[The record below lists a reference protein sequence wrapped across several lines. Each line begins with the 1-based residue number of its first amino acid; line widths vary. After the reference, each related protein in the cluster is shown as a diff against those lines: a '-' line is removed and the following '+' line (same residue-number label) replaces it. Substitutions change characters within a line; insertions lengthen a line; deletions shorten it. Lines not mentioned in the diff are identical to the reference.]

1 MRKKLWLLM
10 ALTLLTGLVISLT
23 AGLALAESPPV
34 LINSENIDLMEMIT
48 PDSND
53 PRNLEDP
60 GPALE
65 VIKRTSLATYNP
77 PTPDPYFDAG
87 TPPGPSVPVA
97 GTIYFSYRVRNAGDV
112 DLLDIMVSDSEFGDF
127 LIIGYLPPG
136 TETVFWNVSQTA
148 ATLGLHTTYA
158 TASGHTPTGEVVHD
172 QSTNQYYTVTGTY
185 KLAIEKTAAE
195 SIVEVGD
202 TIHYTI
208 KVWNDGDVDLTN
220 VVLND
225 PKLGIVNQAIGT
237 LTTSQN
243 AANPV
248 VVNAS
253 YVVTDADLG
262 STPVEN
268 TATADSTETD
278 PVSDSCSVPV
288 AAIAIDKTG
297 PDTITIGQTVD
308 YIITVQN
315 LGSAAL
321 TNVVVSDPTLG
332 VNWAVGSLAV
342 GASAQQ
348 TFPYTVTAEDIPGP
362 LHNEAKVTASEIA
375 AGPSDSWD
383 SPLGPVLAGK
393 MAGTG
398 AVGKPG
404 TSFML
409 DVVSWPGITGSQAS
423 VLYKDA
429 GAKINLSGKASY
441 ISLNP
446 QTKEVVLGGTQQM
459 FPFGPVQFKVYA
471 KDNGQFG
478 DIFTIWLYDQ
488 ADNLIYTA
496 GGSVSPGQI
505 SFRSSL

>member
-1 MRKKLWLLM
+1 MRKRVWLLM
-10 ALTLLTGLVISLT
+10 VLAMLTGLLFSLT
-23 AGLALAESPPV
+23 AGLALAENPPV
-34 LINSENIDLMEMIT
+34 LINLENVDLLKTFAPEL
-48 PDSND
+48 ND
-53 PRNLEDP
+53 PGMLGDNGSPLK
-60 GPALE
+60 
-65 VIKRTSLATYNP
+65 VFKMTSY
-77 PTPDPYFDAG
+77 PTSDSYIDAH
-87 TPPGPSVPVA
+87 TPPGPLVPM
-97 GTIYFSYRVRNAGDV
+97 GSTIYFMYVVGNWGDEPLTNV
-112 DLLDIMVSDSEFGDF
+112 QIHDSELGWVG
-127 LIIGYLPPG
+127 IVPWG
-136 TETVFWNVSQTA
+136 TLEPMTGWALQNIPQTA
-148 ATLGLHTTYA
+148 ATPGLHTTYA
-158 TASGHTPTGEVVHD
+158 TASGQTETGEVANA
-172 QSTNQYYTVTGTY
+172 QSDNQYYTVTGTY

-225 PKLGIVNQAIGT
+225 LKLGIVNQAIGT

-297 PDTITIGQTVD
+297 PDTITLGQTVD

-315 LGSAAL
+315 IGSAAL

-362 LHNEAKVTASEIA
+362 LHNEATVTASEIA

-393 MAGTG
+393 MAGSG
-398 AVGKPG
+398 AIGKLG

-409 DVVSWPGITGSQAS
+409 EVVSWPGVIGSQAS

-446 QTKEVVLGGTQQM
+446 QTKAVVFGGTQQM
-459 FPFGPVQFKVYA
+459 LPFGPVQFKVYA

-478 DIFTIWLYDQ
+478 DIFAIWLYDQ

-496 GGSVSPGQI
+496 GGSVIPGQI
-505 SFRSSL
+505 SFRASL